1 MRLATIAL
9 ITVALGACN
18 DLRGFEGVWQGPRVG
33 DSPVLSVGI
42 APMATASLT
51 IGGIDTNGI
60 RGTLSI
66 DGLATTADVVSIAGA
81 EADVLSGM
89 TFDGSPM
96 RVYLSFVATTDGYGE
111 LFAVIALYDD
121 RRVEVRVMRGGQLP
135 VYAIFALTEGP

>member
-66 DGLATTADVVSIAGA
+66 DGYTYYLGNVVSSSIPGWSPVLGVQHQLDIPSSAASTTIDEFVDA
-81 EADVLSGM
+81 E
-89 TFDGSPM
+89 T
-96 RVYLSFVATTDGYGE
+96 VYTW
-111 LFAVIALYDD
+111 
-121 RRVEVRVMRGGQLP
+121 
-135 VYAIFALTEGP
+135 

>member
-9 ITVALGACN
+9 ITVGLGACN

-51 IGGIDTNGI
+51 IGGIDTNGL
-60 RGTLSI
+60 RGTLSV

-96 RVYLSFVATTDGYGE
+96 RVYLSFVATLDGYGE
-111 LFAVIALYDD
+111 LLAVIALYDD